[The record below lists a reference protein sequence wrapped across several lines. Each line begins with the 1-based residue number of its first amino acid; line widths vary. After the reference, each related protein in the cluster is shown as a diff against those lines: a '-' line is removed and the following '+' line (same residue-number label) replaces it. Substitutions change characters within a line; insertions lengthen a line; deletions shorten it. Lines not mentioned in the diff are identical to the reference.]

1 MVITIIMMTNPTARL
16 PLLLLLLLPGDVC
29 VCMCVCSRER
39 NVCIPSSLQLAF
51 ER

>member
-29 VCMCVCSRER
+29 VHVCLFTGTERLHSILVAACV
-39 NVCIPSSLQLAF
+39 
-51 ER
+51 